1 MCAAVSGTPMDGTT
15 VTLLRREDMLVL
27 DFTFS
32 NISRSGTAGAVVL
45 GPTTPGT
52 AGTITAHFPPQ
63 SALEEAT
70 SLAVASTS
78 TKRVRY
84 SGESTVALRVP
95 PGTSVPFT
103 ADGLLSWAAL
113 QAAQAGTVLECVWGL
128 FFGPASADSVWRH
141 VTAPVTGSSGATA
154 IWHTRIAPASAPL
167 WEDGPVGLV
176 GVASPRGGQPF
187 TSSLS
192 APHRQQIHNA
202 TGTRPVTANRLVLSA
217 LGANADLAG
226 DWKDLPALGIT
237 GYRHRSAGG
246 RDIVVQVDERGFL
259 LPFGF
264 PVQVTTRTERRLDY
278 GLVQSIRLT
287 VLKPEITYEGV
298 AGLPN
303 GGRAFP
309 FVRIRVDQPVDTEI
323 SVGTPLERVGY
334 WVHRADA
341 PATALPFTLSADD
354 RLGHRVHF
362 TAPLVFIRGD
372 FAYGGLSGPLVTYEN
387 ITKNLP
393 LPATG
398 RLELAPDGNTTDEKS
413 TVDIAELRVGAEP
426 SQATSAQL
434 MAAGRLAAHPR
445 LLSVGARIP
454 ALDALASPPAGT
466 GVSTAAPAAV
476 TGTVHQLKLYDKYVT
491 GGLAAA
497 RQVYAGLPNAP
508 DFAPPPAASG
518 AVAALGLKVSGL
530 SATTGLVGGKLDTVA
545 AGQFDPGA
553 YFKPPAGA
561 GDLPTRLLGVID
573 LTQLVEPGPV
583 GAGDGT
589 STPKIVTTVEHAQG
603 ATKPPTAV
611 RTEMTW
617 RPRIKVT
624 TFAPLTTTR
633 PDSLDIR
640 STSLARFDGSPPAA
654 EVRGELRDFRLT
666 FANILSIE
674 FRRMAFTGKPGTSPD
689 LDVKIGDVGFDG
701 DLRFL
706 DKLREYLPTPA
717 GGPRVDVDP
726 KGVEVG
732 YGLAVPTVGAG
743 VFLLQNLVLSIR
755 VRLPFDGTPVR
766 TTFAISS
773 RDHPFLV
780 TVSLL
785 GGGGSF
791 SVTVESGKVTVLEA
805 QLEFGA
811 AAALDLGV
819 ASGSVSITAGV
830 YLKLDNGASRL
841 KGFLRAVGALDV
853 LGIISVSV
861 EFYLSLET
869 IDVPKDPANPGG
881 RKRKEIVGR
890 AVVTVRVRVA
900 FFSQSVSLPMERRF
914 GGGGD
919 PSYSDA
925 FPTQNAWSRRCAAF
939 AALEDAS

>member
-1 MCAAVSGTPMDGTT
+1 MDGTT

-32 NISRSGTAGAVVL
+32 NISRSGTAGTVVL

-70 SLAVASTS
+70 SLASASTD

-103 ADGLLSWAAL
+103 AEGLLSWAAL
-113 QAAQAGTVLECVWGL
+113 QSAQTGTVLECAWGL
-128 FFGPASADSVWRH
+128 FFGPASADLVWRH
-141 VTAPVTGSSGATA
+141 VTAPVTGSSGATG
-154 IWHTRIAPASAPL
+154 IWHTRLAPASAL
-167 WEDGPVGLV
+167 QYEDGPVGLV
-176 GVASPRGGQPF
+176 GVASPRGFQPF

-202 TGTRPVTANRLVLSA
+202 TGARPVTANRVVLSA
-217 LGANADLAG
+217 LGANVDLAG
-226 DWKDLPALGIT
+226 DWQDLPAFGIK

-264 PVQVTTRTERRLDY
+264 PVQVTIRTERRLDY

-298 AGLPN
+298 AALPN

-309 FVRIRVDQPVDTEI
+309 FVRVRVDQPIDTEI
-323 SVGTPLERVGY
+323 SVGTSLDERVGY

-341 PATALPFTLSADD
+341 PATALPFALSADD

-387 ITKNLP
+387 IAKNLP

-398 RLELAPDGNTTDEKS
+398 RLELADSGTGDEKS

-434 MAAGRLAAHPR
+434 VAAGRLAAHPR

-454 ALDALASPPAGT
+454 ALDALAPPPAGT
-466 GVSTAAPAAV
+466 GVSAAAPPAV

-497 RQVYAGLPNAP
+497 RQVYASLPKAA

-518 AVAALGLKVSGL
+518 AVAALGLPVSGL
-530 SATTGLVGGKLDTVA
+530 STTTGLVGGKLDTVA

-573 LTQLVEPGPV
+573 LTKLVEPGPV

-589 STPKIVTTVEHAQG
+589 STPKIITTVEHRKG
-603 ATKPPTAV
+603 IEKPPTAV

-624 TFAPLTTTR
+624 TIGPLTTTR
-633 PDSLDIR
+633 PDSLDIK
-640 STSLARFDGSPPAA
+640 STSLATFGDSGSTA
-654 EVRGELRDFRLT
+654 EVHGELRDFKLS
-666 FANILSIE
+666 FASILSIE
-674 FRRMAFTGKPGTSPD
+674 FRRMAFTSKPGANPD
-689 LDVKIGDVGFDG
+689 LDVKIGNVGFDG

-706 DKLREYLPTPA
+706 DKLREYLPSPA
-717 GGPRVDVDP
+717 GGPRINADL

-743 VFLLQNLVLSIR
+743 VFLLQNLVLSIT

-766 TTFAISS
+766 TTFKISS

-785 GGGGSF
+785 GGGGFF
-791 SVTVESGKVTVLEA
+791 SLTVESGEVTALEA

-830 YLKLDNGASRL
+830 YLKLDHGASLL

-869 IDVPKDPANPGG
+869 TDVPKNPANPSGP
-881 RKRKEIVGR
+881 KRKEIVGT

-925 FPTQNAWSRRCAAF
+925 FPTQNAWSKRCAAF

>member
-1 MCAAVSGTPMDGTT
+1 MDGTT
-15 VTLLRREDMLVL
+15 VTFLRREDMLVL

-45 GPTTPGT
+45 GPSTPGT

-63 SALEEAT
+63 SALEEST
-70 SLAVASTS
+70 SLAAASTG

-103 ADGLLSWAAL
+103 AGGLLSWAAL

-128 FFGPASADSVWRH
+128 FFGPASADLVWRH
-141 VTAPVTGSSGATA
+141 VTAPVTGSSGATG
-154 IWHTRIAPASAPL
+154 IWHTRIAPASAPPH
-167 WEDGPVGLV
+167 EGGPVGLV
-176 GVASPRGGQPF
+176 GVAPPRGWQPF
-187 TSSLS
+187 PSSLS

-202 TGTRPVTANRLVLSA
+202 TGARPVTANGVVLSA

-226 DWKDLPALGIT
+226 DWKDFPALGIT

-264 PVQVTTRTERRLDY
+264 PVQVTTRTERRLDL

-298 AGLPN
+298 ATLPN

-309 FVRIRVDQPVDTEI
+309 FSRVRVDQPIDTEI
-323 SVGTPLERVGY
+323 SIGTPLERVGY
-334 WVHRADA
+334 WVHSADA
-341 PATALPFTLSADD
+341 PATALPFALSADD
-354 RLGHRVHF
+354 RRGHRVHF

-372 FAYGGLSGPLVTYEN
+372 FAYGGLSGPLTTYEN

-398 RLELAPDGNTTDEKS
+398 RLELAPDDGTTAEKS
-413 TVDIAELRVGAEP
+413 TVDIAELRIGAEP

-434 MAAGRLAAHPR
+434 LAAGRLAAHPR

-454 ALDALASPPAGT
+454 ALDALAPPPTAT
-466 GVSTAAPAAV
+466 SVSAAVPPAV

-491 GGLAAA
+491 NGLAAA
-497 RQVYAGLPNAP
+497 RQVYASLPQVA

-518 AVAALGLKVSGL
+518 AVAALGLPVSGL
-530 SATTGLVGGKLDTVA
+530 SAATGLVGGKLDTVA
-545 AGQFDPGA
+545 AGQFDPAA
-553 YFKPPAGA
+553 YFTPPASP

-573 LTQLVEPGPV
+573 LTQLIEPGPI

-589 STPKIVTTVEHAQG
+589 STPKIITTVEHQQG
-603 ATKPPTAV
+603 TLKPPTAV
-611 RTEMTW
+611 RTEMSW
-617 RPRIKVT
+617 RPQIKAT
-624 TFAPLTTTR
+624 SIGPLTTTR
-633 PDSLDIR
+633 SDSLDIK
-640 STSLARFDGSPPAA
+640 STSIARFDGSPPTV
-654 EVRGELRDFRLT
+654 EVRGELRDFKLS
-666 FANILSIE
+666 FAGILSIE
-674 FRRMAFTGKPGTSPD
+674 FRRMAFTGRPGTTPD
-689 LDVKIGDVGFDG
+689 LDVKIGNVGFDG

-706 DKLREYLPTPA
+706 DKLREYLPSPA
-717 GGPRVDVDP
+717 NGPRINVDLQ
-726 KGVEVG
+726 GVEVG

-743 VFLLQNLVLSIR
+743 VFLLQNLVLSIT

-766 TTFAISS
+766 TTFGVSS

-785 GGGGSF
+785 GGGGFF
-791 SVTVESGKVTVLEA
+791 SLTVESGEVTTLEA

-830 YLKLDNGASRL
+830 YLKLDHGASL
-841 KGFLRAVGALDV
+841 LEGFLRAVGALDV

-861 EFYLSLET
+861 EFYLSLKST
-869 IDVPKDPANPGG
+869 SVPKNPANPSGP
-881 RKRKEIVGR
+881 KRTEIVGTAR
-890 AVVTVRVRVA
+890 VTVRVRVA
-900 FFSQSVSLPMERRF
+900 FFSQSVSMSMERRF

-925 FPTQNAWSRRCAAF
+925 FPTQNAWSKRCAAF

>member
-1 MCAAVSGTPMDGTT
+1 MDGTT
-15 VTLLRREDMLVL
+15 VTFLRREDMLVL

-32 NISRSGTAGAVVL
+32 NISRLGTAGGVML
-45 GPTTPGT
+45 GPTTPGS
-52 AGTITAHFPPQ
+52 AGTIIVHFPPQ
-63 SALEEAT
+63 SVLEET
-70 SLAVASTS
+70 TLLAAASTG

-103 ADGLLSWAAL
+103 ADGLLSWAVF

-128 FFGPASADSVWRH
+128 FFRPASGDLVWRH
-141 VTAPVTGSSGATA
+141 PTAPVTGSSGATG
-154 IWHTRIAPASAPL
+154 IWHTRIAPASADL
-167 WEDGPVGLV
+167 YEGGPVGLV
-176 GVASPRGGQPF
+176 GGPSPRSWQPF

-192 APHRQQIHNA
+192 ASHRQQIHNA
-202 TGTRPVTANRLVLSA
+202 TGARPVTADGLVLSA
-217 LGANADLAG
+217 LGASVDLAG
-226 DWKDLPALGIT
+226 DWRDFPALGIK

-278 GLVQSIRLT
+278 GLVQSVRLT
-287 VLKPEITYEGV
+287 VLKREITYEGV
-298 AGLPN
+298 AALPN

-309 FVRIRVDQPVDTEI
+309 FVRVRVDQPIDTEI
-323 SVGTPLERVGY
+323 SVGTALERVGY

-341 PATALPFTLSADD
+341 PAMVLPFALSADD
-354 RLGHRVHF
+354 HRGHRVHF
-362 TAPLVFIRGD
+362 TAPLVFMRGD
-372 FAYGGLSGPLVTYEN
+372 FAYGGLSGPLATYEN

-398 RLELAPDGNTTDEKS
+398 RLELAPDNSTTDETS
-413 TVDIAELRVGAEP
+413 TMDLAELRVGAEP

-434 MAAGRLAAHPR
+434 IAAGRLAAHPR
-445 LLSVGARIP
+445 LLAVGARIP
-454 ALDALASPPAGT
+454 ALDALAPPPAGA
-466 GVSTAAPAAV
+466 GVATQPPV
-476 TGTVHQLKLYDKYVT
+476 TGTVHQLNLYDKYVT
-491 GGLAAA
+491 GGLDATHH
-497 RQVYAGLPNAP
+497 VYASLSKADFPKA

-518 AVAALGLKVSGL
+518 AVAALALPVMGL
-530 SATTGLVGGKLDTVA
+530 STTTGLVGGKLDSAA
-545 AGQFDPGA
+545 AGQFDPGT
-553 YFKPPAGA
+553 YFKPSAGA

-573 LTQLVEPGPV
+573 LTKLVASGSGP
-583 GAGDGT
+583 
-589 STPKIVTTVEHAQG
+589 PKIITTVEHAQSD
-603 ATKPPTAV
+603 KPPTGV

-617 RPRIKVT
+617 HPTIKVT
-624 TFAPLTTTR
+624 TLGSLTTTR
-633 PDSLDIR
+633 PDSLDI
-640 STSLARFDGSPPAA
+640 TSISRAGFGGSPSAV
-654 EVRGELRDFRLT
+654 EVRGELRDFKLS
-666 FANILSIE
+666 FAGILSVE
-674 FRRMAFTGKPGTSPD
+674 FRRMAFTSRPGAIPD
-689 LDVKIGDVGFDG
+689 LDVKIGSVGFDG

-706 DKLREYLPTPA
+706 NKLRDYLPSPA
-717 GGPRVDVDP
+717 SGPRIDVDP
-726 KGVEVG
+726 KGVEVC

-743 VFLLQNLVLSIR
+743 VFLLQNLALSVA

-766 TTFAISS
+766 TTFCVSS

-785 GGGGSF
+785 GGGGFF
-791 SVTVESGKVTVLEA
+791 SLTVESGKVTGLEA

-819 ASGSVSITAGV
+819 ASGSVSVTAGV
-830 YLKLDNGASRL
+830 YLKLDHSGSL
-841 KGFLRAVGALDV
+841 LEGFLRAVGALEV

-861 EFYLSLET
+861 EFYLSLKT
-869 IDVPKDPANPGG
+869 TDNH
-881 RKRKEIVGR
+881 KEVVGR

-914 GGGGD
+914 GAGGD

-925 FPTQNAWSRRCAAF
+925 FPTQNAWSKRCAAF
-939 AALEDAS
+939 AAMEDAS

>member
-1 MCAAVSGTPMDGTT
+1 MDGTT
-15 VTLLRREDMLVL
+15 VTILRREDMLVL

-45 GPTTPGT
+45 GPSTPGT

-70 SLAVASTS
+70 LLAAASTG

-95 PGTSVPFT
+95 PGASLPFT

-113 QAAQAGTVLECVWGL
+113 QAVQAGTVLECVWGL
-128 FFGPASADSVWRH
+128 FLAPASADLVWRH
-141 VTAPVTGSSGATA
+141 VTAPVTGSSGATG

-167 WEDGPVGLV
+167 YEGGPVGLV
-176 GVASPRGGQPF
+176 GVGSPRASQPF

-202 TGTRPVTANRLVLSA
+202 TGTRPVTANGVVLSA
-217 LGANADLAG
+217 LGASTDLAG
-226 DWKDLPALGIT
+226 DWKDCPALGIT
-237 GYRHRSAGG
+237 GYRHHSTGG
-246 RDIVVQVDERGFL
+246 RDIVVQVDERGYL

-264 PVQVTTRTERRLDY
+264 PVQVTTRTERRLDL
-278 GLVQSIRLT
+278 GLVQAVRLM
-287 VLKPEITYEGV
+287 VLKPEITYDGV
-298 AGLPN
+298 ATLPD

-309 FVRIRVDQPVDTEI
+309 FTRVRVDQPTDTDI
-323 SVGTPLERVGY
+323 AVGTSLERVGY

-341 PATALPFTLSADD
+341 PATPLPFSLSADD
-354 RLGHRVHF
+354 LLGHRVHF

-372 FAYGGLSGPLVTYEN
+372 FAYGGLSGPLTSYEN
-387 ITKNLP
+387 ITRNLP

-398 RLELAPDGNTTDEKS
+398 RLALAPGGTGDEKS
-413 TVDIAELRVGAEP
+413 TLDIAQLWVGAQP
-426 SQATSAQL
+426 SQATPAQL

-454 ALDALASPPAGT
+454 ALDALAPPPTGT
-466 GVSTAAPAAV
+466 GVSAAAPPAV
-476 TGTVHQLKLYDKYVT
+476 TGTVHQLKLYDAYVS

-497 RQVYAGLPNAP
+497 GQVYACLPQAA

-518 AVAALGLKVSGL
+518 AVAALALPVTGL
-530 SATTGLVGGKLDTVA
+530 STTTGLVGGKLDAFA
-545 AGQFDPGA
+545 AGQFTPTA
-553 YFKPPAGA
+553 YFKPPATTGE
-561 GDLPTRLLGVID
+561 LPTRLLGVID
-573 LTQLVEPGPV
+573 LTQLVEGGAV
-583 GAGDGT
+583 GAGDGDGA
-589 STPKIVTTVEHAQG
+589 PKILTTVEHPQG
-603 ATKPPTAV
+603 KPPTAV
-611 RTEMTW
+611 RTEMMW
-617 RPRIKVT
+617 RPRTKVT
-624 TFAPLTTTR
+624 TLGPLTTTR

-640 STSLARFDGSPPAA
+640 STSLVPFDGSPATG
-654 EVRGELRDFRLT
+654 EVHGELRDFSLS
-666 FANILSIE
+666 FAKILRIE
-674 FRRMAFTGKPGTSPD
+674 FRRLAFTSRPGSSPD
-689 LDVKIGDVGFDG
+689 LDVTIGDVGFDG

-706 DKLREYLPTPA
+706 DKLRDYLPSPA
-717 GGPRVDVDP
+717 GGPRIDVDP
-726 KGVEVG
+726 EGVEVG

-743 VFLLQNLVLSIR
+743 VFLLQNLALSIT
-755 VRLPFDGTPVR
+755 VRLPFDGSPVR
-766 TTFAISS
+766 ATFQVSA

-785 GGGGSF
+785 GGGGFLSL
-791 SVTVESGKVTVLEA
+791 TVESGEVTVLEA

-830 YLKLDNGASRL
+830 YIRLDHGASL
-841 KGFLRAVGALDV
+841 LEGFLRAVGALDV

-861 EFYLSLET
+861 EFYLSLRTTE
-869 IDVPKDPANPGG
+869 VPKDPAHPSGP
-881 RKRKEIVGR
+881 RRTEIIGS
-890 AVVTVRVRVA
+890 AQVTVRVRVA
-900 FFSQSVSLPMERRF
+900 FFSQSVSMSMERRF

-919 PSYSDA
+919 PSYGDA
-925 FPTQNAWSRRCAAF
+925 FPTQNAWSKRCAAF
-939 AALEDAS
+939 AALEDAP

>member
-1 MCAAVSGTPMDGTT
+1 MCAAASGTPMDGTT
-15 VTLLRREDMLVL
+15 VTFLRREDMLVL

-70 SLAVASTS
+70 SLTAASIGV
-78 TKRVRY
+78 KRVRY

-128 FFGPASADSVWRH
+128 FFGPASTGLVWRH
-141 VTAPVTGSSGATA
+141 VTAPVTGSSGATG
-154 IWHTRIAPASAPL
+154 IWHTRIAPAGTLPY
-167 WEDGPVGLV
+167 EDGPVHLV
-176 GVASPRGGQPF
+176 GVVPPRGWQPF

-192 APHRQQIHNA
+192 GPQRQQIHDA
-202 TGTRPVTANRLVLSA
+202 TSTRPVTANGLVLSA
-217 LGANADLAG
+217 LGAHADLTG
-226 DWKDLPALGIT
+226 VWDPALGVT
-237 GYRHRSAGG
+237 GYHHRSAGG
-246 RDIVVQVDERGFL
+246 RDLVVQVNEQGYL

-264 PVQVTTRTERRLDY
+264 PVRVTTRTERRLDL
-278 GLVQSIRLT
+278 GLVQSTRLT

-298 AGLPN
+298 AALPHA
-303 GGRAFP
+303 GRAFP
-309 FVRIRVDQPVDTEI
+309 FVRVRVDQPTDTEI
-323 SVGTPLERVGY
+323 STGTPLDRVGY

-341 PATALPFTLSADD
+341 PSATLPFALSADD

-362 TAPLVFIRGD
+362 TAPLVFIRGN
-372 FAYGGLSGPLVTYEN
+372 FAHGDLRSPLITYEN
-387 ITKNLP
+387 TAKNLP

-398 RLELAPDGNTTDEKS
+398 RLELAPDRSTTDEKS
-413 TVDIAELRVGAEP
+413 TVDLTELRVGAEP

-434 MAAGRLAAHPR
+434 AAAGRLAAHPR

-454 ALDALASPPAGT
+454 ALDALAPPPTGT
-466 GVSTAAPAAV
+466 GVSAAAPPAV
-476 TGTVHQLKLYDKYVT
+476 TGAVHQLKLYDKYVT
-491 GGLAAA
+491 GGLTAS
-497 RQVYAGLPNAP
+497 RQVYASLPQTA

-518 AVAALGLKVSGL
+518 AVAALGLPVSGL
-530 SATTGLVGGKLDTVA
+530 SAATGLVGGKLDTVA
-545 AGQFDPGA
+545 AGQFDPST
-553 YFKPPAGA
+553 YFTPPAGA
-561 GDLPTRLLGVID
+561 GVPPTRLLGVID
-573 LTQLVEPGPV
+573 LTQLLRPGPV

-589 STPKIVTTVEHAQG
+589 SAPKIVTTVEHAQG
-603 ATKPPTAV
+603 TTKPPTAV
-611 RTEMTW
+611 RTELTW
-617 RPRIKVT
+617 RPRIEVT
-624 TFAPLTTTR
+624 TVAPLTTTR

-640 STSLARFDGSPPAA
+640 SIGVTRFDGAPSTA
-654 EVRGELRDFRLT
+654 EVRGELRDFKLS
-666 FANILSIE
+666 FAKVLSVE
-674 FRRMAFTGKPGTSPD
+674 FRRMAFTGRPGTSPD
-689 LDVKIGDVGFDG
+689 LDVKIGDVRFDG

-706 DKLREYLPTPA
+706 DKLREYLPSPA
-717 GGPRVDVDP
+717 NGPRVNVDG

-732 YGLAVPTVGAG
+732 YGLAVPTLGAG
-743 VFLLQNLVLSIR
+743 VFLLQNLALSIA

-766 TTFAISS
+766 TTFCVSS
-773 RDHPFLV
+773 RGHPFLV

-785 GGGGSF
+785 GGGGFF
-791 SVTVESGKVTVLEA
+791 SLTVESGEVTVLEA

-819 ASGSVSITAGV
+819 ASGSVAITAGV
-830 YLKLDNGASRL
+830 YLKLDHGASL
-841 KGFLRAVGALDV
+841 LEGFLRAVGALDV

-861 EFYLSLET
+861 EFYLSLKTTE
-869 IDVPKDPANPGG
+869 VPKNPAHPTGP
-881 RKRKEIVGR
+881 KRTEIVG
-890 AVVTVRVRVA
+890 AAMVTVRVRVA
-900 FFSQSVSLPMERRF
+900 FFSQSVSMSMERRF

-925 FPTQNAWSRRCAAF
+925 FPTQDAWSKRCAAF
-939 AALEDAS
+939 AALKDVS

>member
-1 MCAAVSGTPMDGTT
+1 MCAAASGTPMDGTT
-15 VTLLRREDMLVL
+15 VTILRREDMLVL

-52 AGTITAHFPPQ
+52 TGTITVHFPPQ

-70 SLAVASTS
+70 SLAAANPY

-103 ADGLLSWAAL
+103 ADGLLSWTAL

-128 FFGPASADSVWRH
+128 FFRPAAADLVWRH
-141 VTAPVTGSSGATA
+141 VTAPVTGSSGATG
-154 IWHTRIAPASAPL
+154 IWHTRIAPASADPYKG
-167 WEDGPVGLV
+167 GPVGLV

-187 TSSLS
+187 PSSLS

-202 TGTRPVTANRLVLSA
+202 TGARPVTANGLVLSA
-217 LGANADLAG
+217 LGASVDLAA
-226 DWKDLPALGIT
+226 DWKDFPALGIT

-259 LPFGF
+259 LPFGL
-264 PVQVTTRTERRLDY
+264 PVQVTTRTERRLDF
-278 GLVQSIRLT
+278 GLVQSVRLT

-298 AGLPN
+298 AALPN

-309 FVRIRVDQPVDTEI
+309 FARVRVDQPTETEI
-323 SVGTPLERVGY
+323 SVGTTLGDRVGY

-341 PATALPFTLSADD
+341 PAMTLPFALSADD

-362 TAPLVFIRGD
+362 TAPLVFIRGE
-372 FAYGGLSGPLVTYEN
+372 FAYGDLSGPLATYEN
-387 ITKNLP
+387 IAKNLP

-398 RLELAPDGNTTDEKS
+398 CLALAEAESGTTDEKS
-413 TVDIAELRVGAEP
+413 TVDIAELRVGAVQ
-426 SQATSAQL
+426 SRATSAQL

-454 ALDALASPPAGT
+454 ALDALAPPPAST
-466 GVSTAAPAAV
+466 GVSAAAPPAV

-491 GGLAAA
+491 GGLAAT
-497 RQVYAGLPNAP
+497 RQVYASLPNAP
-508 DFAPPPAASG
+508 GFAPPPAASG
-518 AVAALGLKVSGL
+518 AVAALALPVSGL
-530 SATTGLVGGKLDTVA
+530 STTTGLVGGKLDTAA

-553 YFKPPAGA
+553 YFKKPAA
-561 GDLPTRLLGVID
+561 PGDLPTRLLGVID
-573 LTQLVEPGPV
+573 LTKLIEPGSVP
-583 GAGDGT
+583 
-589 STPKIVTTVEHAQG
+589 PKIITTVKYANG
-603 ATKPPTAV
+603 KPTAV
-611 RTEMTW
+611 QTEMTW
-617 RPRIKVT
+617 RPTIKVT
-624 TFAPLTTTR
+624 TIGSLTTTG
-633 PDSLDIR
+633 PDSLDI
-640 STSLARFDGSPPAA
+640 SSITLAGFDGAPSAA
-654 EVRGELRDFRLT
+654 EVRGELRDFKLT

-674 FRRMAFTGKPGTSPD
+674 FRRMAFTSRPGATPD
-689 LDVKIGDVGFDG
+689 LDVKIGNVGFDG

-706 DKLREYLPTPA
+706 NKLRNYLPSPA
-717 GGPRVDVDP
+717 SGPRINVDA
-726 KGVEVG
+726 KGAEVG

-743 VFLLQNLVLSIR
+743 VFLLQNLALSIT
-755 VRLPFDGTPVR
+755 VRLPFDGTAVR
-766 TTFAISS
+766 TTFRISS
-773 RDHPFLV
+773 RDHPFLI

-791 SVTVESGKVTVLEA
+791 SLTVESGKVTGLEA

-830 YLKLDNGASRL
+830 YLKLDDGKSL
-841 KGFLRAVGALDV
+841 LEGFLRAVGALEV
-853 LGIISVSV
+853 LGIVSVSV
-861 EFYLSLET
+861 EFYLSLKT
-869 IDVPKDPANPGG
+869 TDN
-881 RKRKEIVGR
+881 RKEIVGT

-914 GGGGD
+914 GAGGD

-925 FPTQNAWSRRCAAF
+925 FPTQNAWSKRCAAF
-939 AALEDAS
+939 AAMEDAS

>member
-1 MCAAVSGTPMDGTT
+1 MDGTT

-63 SALEEAT
+63 SVLEEAT
-70 SLAVASTS
+70 SLAAASTG

-113 QAAQAGTVLECVWGL
+113 QAAQSGTVLECVWGL
-128 FFGPASADSVWRH
+128 FFRPASADLVWRH
-141 VTAPVTGSSGATA
+141 VVAPVTGSSGATG
-154 IWHTRIAPASAPL
+154 IWHTRIAPASADL
-167 WEDGPVGLV
+167 YEGGPVGLV
-176 GVASPRGGQPF
+176 GAVSPRGGQPF

-192 APHRQQIHNA
+192 GSDRQLIHNA
-202 TGTRPVTANRLVLSA
+202 TGARPVTANGVVLSS
-217 LGANADLAG
+217 LGADVDLAG
-226 DWKDLPALGIT
+226 DWKDFPALGIR

-264 PVQVTTRTERRLDY
+264 PVQVTIRTERRLDY
-278 GLVQSIRLT
+278 GLVQSVRLT
-287 VLKPEITYEGV
+287 VLRPEITYEGV
-298 AGLPN
+298 AALPN
-303 GGRAFP
+303 AGRAFP
-309 FVRIRVDQPVDTEI
+309 FVRVRVDQPTDTEI
-323 SVGTPLERVGY
+323 SMGTALGRVGY

-341 PATALPFTLSADD
+341 TATALPFALSADD
-354 RLGHRVHF
+354 RRGHRVHF

-372 FAYGGLSGPLVTYEN
+372 FAYGGLSGPLATYES
-387 ITKNLP
+387 IARNLP

-398 RLELAPDGNTTDEKS
+398 RLELAPDSGTTDEKS
-413 TVDIAELRVGAEP
+413 TVDIAELRIGAEP

-454 ALDALASPPAGT
+454 ALDALAPPPAGA
-466 GVSTAAPAAV
+466 GVSAAAPPAV
-476 TGTVHQLKLYDKYVT
+476 TGTVHRVEWYGKYVT
-491 GGLAAA
+491 DGLAAT
-497 RQVYAGLPNAP
+497 RQVYASLPKAA

-518 AVAALGLKVSGL
+518 AVAALGLPVSGL
-530 SATTGLVGGKLDTVA
+530 STTVGLVGGKLDTVA

-553 YFKPPAGA
+553 YFKPPAGP

-573 LTQLVEPGPV
+573 LTKLVESGPV

-589 STPKIVTTVEHAQG
+589 GAPKIITTVVHAQG
-603 ATKPPTAV
+603 PVPTAV

-624 TFAPLTTTR
+624 TIGPLTTTR
-633 PDSLDIR
+633 PDSLDIK
-640 STSLARFDGSPPAA
+640 STSLAGLDGSRPTT
-654 EVRGELRDFRLT
+654 EVRGELRDFRLG
-666 FANILSIE
+666 FANVLSIE
-674 FRRMAFTGKPGTSPD
+674 FRRLAFTSRPGASPS
-689 LDVKIGDVGFDG
+689 LDVKIGKVGFDG

-706 DKLREYLPTPA
+706 DRLREYLPSPA
-717 GGPRVDVDP
+717 GGPRVNVDL

-743 VFLLQNLVLSIR
+743 VFLLQNLVLSIT

-766 TTFAISS
+766 TTFRVSS

-791 SVTVESGKVTVLEA
+791 SVTVESGEVTVLEA

-830 YLKLDNGASRL
+830 YLKLDHGASL
-841 KGFLRAVGALDV
+841 LEGFLRAVGALEV

-861 EFYLSLET
+861 EFYLSLRT
-869 IDVPKDPANPGG
+869 TDVPKDPANPSGQ
-881 RKRKEIVGR
+881 KRKEIVGY

-925 FPTQNAWSRRCAAF
+925 FPTQNAWSKRCAAF